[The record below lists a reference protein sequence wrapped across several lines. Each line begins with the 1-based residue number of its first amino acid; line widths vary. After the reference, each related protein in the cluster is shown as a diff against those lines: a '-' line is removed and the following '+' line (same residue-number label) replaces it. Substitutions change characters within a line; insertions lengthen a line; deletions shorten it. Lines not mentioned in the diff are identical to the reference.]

1 MEDTNYPLM
10 EINFLNKCKN
20 YIFLVEL
27 NKRYGT
33 GFFIRYNDS
42 IYLCSS
48 YELIPKDF
56 NGEIKLNNEI
66 IFKIDE
72 NSIIIPFENKC
83 KFILITDIEKLEID
97 ENNILNINNYAFIE
111 DYIYKNAFIFAYN
124 ETDIVNPVIIIGK
137 ILNIKDGYKIEH
149 EFDTKYLLFCSPI
162 CIIKKINNVDY
173 FFVIGIQMEDPS
185 IKEFKYMSYGYSITY
200 VLNKIGIQLYNIN
213 NNSIEFKNRFINEF
227 ENIKKRNLS
236 FYTFDEYKNSIIY
249 LHFLLAKYYNNQS
262 EYNFKTNY
270 LLVNKLENNKYL
282 ERFHFFKNINHN
294 LQRIYNDNK
303 IISNLNEVLS
313 TNNLDLIINFS
324 YFISG
329 YMYVLNTYGKIALGC
344 FRNDGDILYT
354 RMDLSRED
362 LEELDKNRNNIIIF
376 KTFLTYLANLEH
388 LNGQIYA
395 IYNDI
400 NKYLFFKKF
409 DTKIFIRHHHDDNW
423 SPCCFSLP
431 SNGKIFNLFSYFLV
445 EDVKINYEDNYAEI
459 NLEVVGKKA
468 IFEERI
474 GNDIE
479 NIQKYKIYEKY
490 NDLGDKL
497 FVEFEKD
504 NNIIRQYKADKETA
518 QYKKKY

>member
-1 MEDTNYPLM
+1 
-10 EINFLNKCKN
+10 
-20 YIFLVEL
+20 
-27 NKRYGT
+27 
-33 GFFIRYNDS
+33 
-42 IYLCSS
+42 
-48 YELIPKDF
+48 
-56 NGEIKLNNEI
+56 
-66 IFKIDE
+66 
-72 NSIIIPFENKC
+72 
-83 KFILITDIEKLEID
+83 
-97 ENNILNINNYAFIE
+97 
-111 DYIYKNAFIFAYN
+111 
-124 ETDIVNPVIIIGK
+124 
-137 ILNIKDGYKIEH
+137 
-149 EFDTKYLLFCSPI
+149 
-162 CIIKKINNVDY
+162 
-173 FFVIGIQMEDPS
+173 
-185 IKEFKYMSYGYSITY
+185 
-200 VLNKIGIQLYNIN
+200 
-213 NNSIEFKNRFINEF
+213 
-227 ENIKKRNLS
+227 
-236 FYTFDEYKNSIIY
+236 
-249 LHFLLAKYYNNQS
+249 
-262 EYNFKTNY
+262 
-270 LLVNKLENNKYL
+270 
-282 ERFHFFKNINHN
+282 
-294 LQRIYNDNK
+294 
-303 IISNLNEVLS
+303 
-313 TNNLDLIINFS
+313 
-324 YFISG
+324 
-329 YMYVLNTYGKIALGC
+329 MYVLNTYGKISLGC

-376 KTFLTYLANLEH
+376 KTFLTYLASLDH

-423 SPCCFSLP
+423 SSCCFGLP

-479 NIQKYKIYEKY
+479 NIQKYKISVEN